1 MSRDIQVY
9 RWRTIAF
16 LDLQS
21 AIYLA
26 CRLQFA
32 HRALQGHSLLA
43 LPSAQQVRWQE
54 PVGCQQKMYAVQ
66 SGSLTIANTMHAS
79 SGPAPL
85 DITSRV
91 KSRRNTTK
99 PETSVKASTM
109 ILTRVP
115 AGVELSRSMMALVLD
130 GRVDRTERRR
140 KPRRRTCEGSH
151 GSSLHIG

>member
-9 RWRTIAF
+9 RRRMMIF
-16 LDLQS
+16 LHLQFPV
-21 AIYLA
+21 YLA

-32 HRALQGHSLLA
+32 HRALQGHSSLA
-43 LPSAQQVRWQE
+43 PPSAQQVRWKE
-54 PVGCQQKMYAVQ
+54 PMSRQQKMHAAQ
-66 SGSLTIANTMHAS
+66 PASLTIAKTMHAS

-115 AGVELSRSMMALVLD
+115 AGVMLLVSILT
-130 GRVDRTERRR
+130 VLLERRV
-140 KPRRRTCEGSH
+140 RRTGNLRDSE
-151 GSSLHIG
+151 

>member
-9 RWRTIAF
+9 GWRTMAF
-16 LDLQS
+16 LNLQFPV
-21 AIYLA
+21 YLA

-32 HRALQGHSLLA
+32 HHALQGRSLLA
-43 LPSAQQVRWQE
+43 PPSAQQVRWKE
-54 PVGCQQKMYAVQ
+54 PRSRQRKMHAVQ
-66 SGSLTIANTMHAS
+66 SASLTIANTMHAS

-115 AGVELSRSMMALVLD
+115 AGVMLLVSILT
-130 GRVDRTERRR
+130 VLLERRV
-140 KPRRRTCEGSH
+140 RRTDNVRESE
-151 GSSLHIG
+151 